1 MRRGKSTAISRRA
14 SSVPEPSPLPIMSR
28 WAARPRRARRASC
41 APRARPMSCRTA
53 MSCTSCI
60 ADGYPPACGSG
71 STGLERR
78 QDRTWPLA
86 ARRAGV
92 LQAREG
98 GARLCHLRDFFV
110 EGGNPLAREGADA
123 GPIVAFPQRE
133 QVADFIERSEE
144 HTSELQS
151 LMRISYAVFCLKKKK
166 TRYNKKNTTTKH

>member
-1 MRRGKSTAISRRA
+1 
-14 SSVPEPSPLPIMSR
+14 MSR

-110 EGGNPLAREGADA
+110 EGGDPLAREGADA

-133 QVADFIERSEE
+133 QVADFIEREASPLRRADEAQPTQVRRAIASHPAAPAVAAAARRGVHQAAALVIADRSEE

-151 LMRISYAVFCLKKKK
+151 LM
-166 TRYNKKNTTTKH
+166 

>member
-1 MRRGKSTAISRRA
+1 
-14 SSVPEPSPLPIMSR
+14 
-28 WAARPRRARRASC
+28 
-41 APRARPMSCRTA
+41 MSCRTA

-110 EGGNPLAREGADA
+110 EGGDPLAREGAD
-123 GPIVAFPQRE
+123 
-133 QVADFIERSEE
+133 RSGE
-144 HTSELQS
+144 HTTELQS
-151 LMRISYAVFCLKKKK
+151 LMRNSYADFCLNKKQ
-166 TRYNKKNTTTKH
+166 THQYFRYNTQLS

>member
-1 MRRGKSTAISRRA
+1 
-14 SSVPEPSPLPIMSR
+14 
-28 WAARPRRARRASC
+28 
-41 APRARPMSCRTA
+41 MSCRTA

-110 EGGNPLAREGADA
+110 EGGDPLARGGADA
-123 GPIVAFPQRE
+123 GPIVAFPQRV
-133 QVADFIERSEE
+133 QVADFIEREASPLRRAADAQPTPVRRSEE

-151 LMRISYAVFCLKKKK
+151 LMRISYAVFRFK
-166 TRYNKKNTTTKH
+166 